1 MRTRIFGVFAKAGL
15 SLIGAGFIL
24 LAACGAPGTQ
34 GSTVTET
41 TTPIVQA
48 GAPVLRARAQE
59 VPKERITTPEFQ
71 ALVTRM
77 IDAMRR
83 APGVGLAAPQID
95 VGLRVFVL
103 EDRPELA
110 SRLSPAELAERE
122 RSPFPVRV
130 IVNPEVTA
138 IGDQKATF
146 FEGCLSVNGYAAL
159 VERSLEVEVTG
170 LDEHA
175 APVRWRVRGWP
186 ARILQHEMDHLNGTL
201 YVDRMMTRSFMT
213 GDQAKARFAGKPIAE
228 IRATLGL

>member
-1 MRTRIFGVFAKAGL
+1 V
-15 SLIGAGFIL
+15 SES
-24 LAACGAPGTQ
+24 P
-34 GSTVTET
+34 
-41 TTPIVQA
+41 TPVVQA

-59 VPKERITTPEFQ
+59 VSKEQIATPEFQ
-71 ALVTRM
+71 ALITRM
-77 IDAMRR
+77 IDAMRK

-103 EDRPELA
+103 EDRADLA
-110 SRLSPAELAERE
+110 SRLTPAELAERE
-122 RSPFPVRV
+122 RVPFPVRV
-130 IVNPEVTA
+130 IVNPEVTPV
-138 IGDQKATF
+138 GDAKAVF

-201 YVDRMMTRSFMT
+201 YVDRMLTRSFMT

-228 IRATLGL
+228 IRTSLGL